1 MNALMNALG
10 YQFNNEELLK
20 LALTHPSTR
29 VNNLTGEDNQRLEFL
44 GDAVLQLIV
53 SKHLYDTYPNY
64 DEGQLTALRTKI
76 VCRASLVS
84 LAKSLRLGEY
94 LHITHGMEKM
104 GGRSNPHNLEDALEA
119 VIAAVYLDGG
129 LDTALQVIRR
139 ITNSLP
145 NFAQTPSINSK
156 GDLQEYLQA
165 QKLDLPE
172 YVMID
177 KSGPAHEMEFTVALY
192 VQGRQICQAK
202 DKSIK
207 AAEQKAAQM
216 ALQILRH
223 EGV

>member
-29 VNNLTGEDNQRLEFL
+29 VNNLAGEDNQRLEFL

-94 LHITHGMEKM
+94 LHITRGMEKM

-139 ITNSLP
+139 ITKSLRD
-145 NFAQTPSINSK
+145 FAQTPSINSK

-172 YVMID
+172 
-177 KSGPAHEMEFTVALY
+177 
-192 VQGRQICQAK
+192 
-202 DKSIK
+202 
-207 AAEQKAAQM
+207 
-216 ALQILRH
+216 
-223 EGV
+223 